1 MENYDIQLI
10 LFMKRKA
17 LGYSQKKVSELC
29 DYAFT
34 ERTLRRWE
42 NGEKKIR
49 QSCVPLLLKLY
60 RQRSCTICSSMDL
73 IKYSY
78 SGMYNKILAFMFQG
92 DYKEAL
98 RKLELFE
105 NYVDKESKES
115 LQYLEVLK
123 RGLRYYSREVKLGDE
138 KEIEILRGLIG
149 QIVPEGVDIEKWA
162 FTRIELNTY
171 LTFLNVLSIEKRYR
185 EIVQIARKLLVNIEQ
200 KYQNMFMFADFHG
213 CFSYKL
219 IRALWKENICEEIRK
234 FAEKSLDFNI
244 VTGNISNTYLL
255 QGELLYYMELNSF
268 FDDSKVREQCL
279 EVARKMYYLCI
290 ICDDEKRRKYFKRY
304 LKRIYN
310 YTELY

>member
-1 MENYDIQLI
+1 M
-10 LFMKRKA
+10 
-17 LGYSQKKVSELC
+17 
-29 DYAFT
+29 
-34 ERTLRRWE
+34 
-42 NGEKKIR
+42 
-49 QSCVPLLLKLY
+49 
-60 RQRSCTICSSMDL
+60 
-73 IKYSY
+73 
-78 SGMYNKILAFMFQG
+78 
-92 DYKEAL
+92 
-98 RKLELFE
+98 
-105 NYVDKESKES
+105 
-115 LQYLEVLK
+115 
-123 RGLRYYSREVKLGDE
+123 
-138 KEIEILRGLIG
+138 
-149 QIVPEGVDIEKWA
+149 PEGVDIEKWA

-171 LTFLNVLSIEKRYR
+171 LTFLNVLSIEKRYG